1 MRIGVSSYSFGRKMG
16 EGKDLFWVVDKA
28 AEMGFDGIE
37 FTGLGGADPAG
48 LAGKIKDACGA
59 AGLPIVSYT
68 VGANL
73 LDPAA
78 VDGAKAQLD
87 ISAVLGAPVMRHDAA
102 SMPKEEAADDA
113 KFDEVLPVLADA
125 CRRITEYGASL
136 GVKTCVENHGF
147 FVQDSVRCEKLV
159 QAVAHENFG
168 WLVDIGNFLCADDDP
183 AAATARLAPYA
194 VHAHAKDF
202 RITPAEKAG
211 DAEGLRSRGGTL
223 LQGTAVGE
231 GDVDVAACIAA
242 LSSAGYDGFLSIE
255 YEGAG
260 DCIEGIAAGVAC
272 LRKLTGT

>member
-1 MRIGVSSYSFGRKMG
+1 MRIGVSSYSFGQKLR
-16 EGKDLFWVVDKA
+16 EGKDLFWVVGKA

-37 FTGLGGADPAG
+37 FTGLGGDDPAG

-59 AGLPIVSYT
+59 AGLPIASYT

-78 VDGAKAQLD
+78 VDGVKAQLE
-87 ISAVLGAPVMRHDAA
+87 IARALGAPVMRHDAA
-102 SMPKEEAADDA
+102 SVPKEEAADEA
-113 KFDEVLPVLADA
+113 KFDEVLPALADA
-125 CRRITEYGASL
+125 CREITESGASL

-159 QAVAHENFG
+159 QAVAHANFG
-168 WLVDIGNFLCADDDP
+168 WLIDIGNFLCADDDP
-183 AAATARLAPYA
+183 AAATARMAPYA

-202 RITPAEKAG
+202 RVTPAEKAG
-211 DAEGLRSRGGTL
+211 DAEGLRSRGGAL

-231 GDVDVAACIAA
+231 GDVDVAACVAA
-242 LSSAGYDGFLSIE
+242 LRSAGYDGFLSIE

-260 DCIEGIAAGVAC
+260 DCIEGIAAGLAC
-272 LRKLTGT
+272 LRRLTGT